1 MKNKTWHTRTGMIA
15 FWLTVAVFLS
25 LFLYLT
31 STDDVSIHSNVQ
43 LLKPAD
49 EFTDG
54 IDEQTSAAIDQIR
67 REYPLMVFSAL
78 GFLLGLVLVAVSL
91 YFHYAMKI
99 SSNSMLFLGLFSLLL
114 GLWKITELTSL
125 PILLRI
131 DTMVISYIRIDA
143 LFLACTCMMLYF
155 CTLFT
160 GKGRRMI
167 LIMIILSS
175 LASIALIL
183 EQIMGID
190 TLQQNPIDSHGI
202 LLIAFIAIPMN
213 CAFNRMVYGQSCLI
227 HTKRLI
233 LLLILLVGTV
243 LDMIFY
249 RSDSALPCCSIAGLI
264 VYMLVVFTRSVQS
277 STWRA
282 YTDASTGLMSRTRW
296 NDLMQSESFIPQ
308 PYCFLMIDLNGLKQ
322 INDTLGHE
330 AGDRAILQLSC
341 ILRNTLPRNSIICR
355 WGGDEFAVAIPHVD
369 REAMERHIAELVTAS
384 NQCTSDHPELP
395 ISFSLGAALS
405 SDHPGASRAEL
416 FRLADEDM
424 YRNKKMWYK
433 TSQ

>member
-31 STDDVSIHSNVQ
+31 STDDVSIHTNVQ

-54 IDEQTSAAIDQIR
+54 IDDQTSAAIDQIR
-67 REYPLMVFSAL
+67 REFPLMVFSAL

-125 PILLRI
+125 PILLRT
-131 DTMVISYIRIDA
+131 DTMVISYIRVDA

-175 LASIALIL
+175 LASISLIL
-183 EQIMGID
+183 DQIMGID

-213 CAFNRMVYGQSCLI
+213 CAFNRMVYGRSCLI

-296 NDLMQSESFIPQ
+296 NELMQSESFIPQ

-424 YRNKKMWYK
+424 YCNKKMWYK
-433 TSQ
+433 TPQ

>member
-1 MKNKTWHTRTGMIA
+1 M
-15 FWLTVAVFLS
+15 
-25 LFLYLT
+25 
-31 STDDVSIHSNVQ
+31 
-43 LLKPAD
+43 
-49 EFTDG
+49 
-54 IDEQTSAAIDQIR
+54 
-67 REYPLMVFSAL
+67 
-78 GFLLGLVLVAVSL
+78 
-91 YFHYAMKI
+91 
-99 SSNSMLFLGLFSLLL
+99 
-114 GLWKITELTSL
+114 
-125 PILLRI
+125 
-131 DTMVISYIRIDA
+131 
-143 LFLACTCMMLYF
+143 
-155 CTLFT
+155 
-160 GKGRRMI
+160 
-167 LIMIILSS
+167 
-175 LASIALIL
+175 
-183 EQIMGID
+183 
-190 TLQQNPIDSHGI
+190 
-202 LLIAFIAIPMN
+202 
-213 CAFNRMVYGQSCLI
+213 
-227 HTKRLI
+227 
-233 LLLILLVGTV
+233 LILLVGTV